1 MLRSSACTLA
11 FSSVLLLWASCASRG
26 GSPRDL
32 PVLQVPDLAERAL
45 LLLLVDRQKF
55 EALAVTEGLKGGPE
69 LREEL
74 AVSLGRIPDPQG
86 RPALEG
92 LLIDDEAIVRRAA
105 AFSLGVLGDKE
116 AVPALFRAATDRD
129 RETGVLAVE
138 ALGKLGAPVVDVAES
153 LLPLPEEERWA
164 RLLPHLFRFKEE
176 AKIPLAEHGLRVADP
191 ELHFRAAYALA
202 RDPLPDAAPLL
213 RNLLADPDPR
223 VRGWAARGLGEVG
236 GGDDLPRLRPLLDD
250 AETGPV
256 VQALRAA
263 ARLLDRG
270 PGGKLKPPPAPP
282 ADWEARLA
290 TLVSDARPGVKVTAL
305 EAAGAWPLAAPGAL
319 GAALVK
325 RATAGAGRERSVAV
339 AALARAGHPRA
350 LEIANL
356 AAGAAD
362 VDVRAHAAEAA
373 GRLRA
378 SDILT
383 RLAGDVAPLVRETVL
398 GERLEMA
405 DAKAAPDLALAGLAD
420 ADEGVRA
427 GAFDWLETHPAV
439 PLETLQPALL
449 KALADRTVESG
460 LSAVKALAARALAQP
475 LERGAIVALLEKVAA
490 SAPWAIRQQA
500 AASLVKLGRPRPALE
515 GVGAAEAKPAELYRE
530 LVQRTRR
537 PRRVEMR
544 TSRGTLTLRLDC
556 PDAPLTCL
564 NFLDL
569 AGQRFYDGL
578 TFHRVVPDFVVQGG
592 DPRGDGFGGPGYAI
606 RDEINRRRYARG
618 VVGMALAG
626 PDTGGSQ
633 FFITLSSQPHL
644 DGGYTVFGEV
654 VAGEEVLD
662 RIQAGDRIENVIEVQ

>member
-1 MLRSSACTLA
+1 
-11 FSSVLLLWASCASRG
+11 
-26 GSPRDL
+26 
-32 PVLQVPDLAERAL
+32 
-45 LLLLVDRQKF
+45 
-55 EALAVTEGLKGGPE
+55 
-69 LREEL
+69 
-74 AVSLGRIPDPQG
+74 
-86 RPALEG
+86 
-92 LLIDDEAIVRRAA
+92 
-105 AFSLGVLGDKE
+105 
-116 AVPALFRAATDRD
+116 
-129 RETGVLAVE
+129 
-138 ALGKLGAPVVDVAES
+138 
-153 LLPLPEEERWA
+153 
-164 RLLPHLFRFKEE
+164 
-176 AKIPLAEHGLRVADP
+176 
-191 ELHFRAAYALA
+191 
-202 RDPLPDAAPLL
+202 
-213 RNLLADPDPR
+213 
-223 VRGWAARGLGEVG
+223 
-236 GGDDLPRLRPLLDD
+236 RPLLDD

-350 LEIANL
+350 
-356 AAGAAD
+356 
-362 VDVRAHAAEAA
+362 HAAEAA

-420 ADEGVRA
+420 AAEGVRA

-515 GVGAAEAKPAELYRE
+515 GVGAAQAKPAELYRE

-544 TSRGTLTLRLDC
+544 TRRGTLPLRPDC

-592 DPRGDGFGGPGYAI
+592 DPRGDGFGGLGYAI